1 MNPKVDAFLL
11 NTKKWREELTVLRS
25 IVIDSGLGEELKW
38 GAPCYVHE
46 KANVIMIHG
55 FKDYFALMFFKG
67 ALMKDPQDL
76 LRKPGEN
83 TQSSRLIRLT
93 SMDEMLGQEEV
104 LRAYI
109 QNAIE
114 VEKAGEKVIAKKT
127 EEYPVPLELKESFA
141 ENSDLQHAFYGLT
154 PGRQRAYLLHF
165 AEAKQ
170 SATRKARIE
179 KYTPRILNG
188 KGILD
193 CWCGLSKRMPTCD
206 GSHKQLGKIVN

>member
-25 IVIDSGLGEELKW
+25 IVMDSGLGEELKW

-46 KANVIMIHG
+46 KANVIIIHG

-67 ALMKDPQDL
+67 ALMKDPQNL

-83 TQSSRLIRLT
+83 TQSGRQIRLT

-104 LRAYI
+104 LRTYI
-109 QNAIE
+109 QHAIE
-114 VEKAGEKVIAKKT
+114 VEKAGEKVNTKKT
-127 EEYPVPLELKESFA
+127 EEYPVPSELEESFA

-179 KYTPRILNG
+179 KYTQRILNG

-206 GSHKQLGKIVN
+206 GSHRQLG

>member
-11 NTKKWREELTVLRS
+11 NTKKWREELTILRS
-25 IVIDSGLGEELKW
+25 IVMDSGLGEELKW

-46 KANVIMIHG
+46 QANVIIMQG

-83 TQSSRLIRLT
+83 TQSGRQIRMT

-109 QNAIE
+109 QDAIA
-114 VEKAGEKVIAKKT
+114 VEKAGVKVVVKKT
-127 EEYPVPLELKESFA
+127 EEYPVPSELEESFA
-141 ENSDLQHAFYGLT
+141 ENRDLQHAFYGLT

-179 KYTPRILNG
+179 KYAPRILKG

-206 GSHKQLGKIVN
+206 GSHKQLG

>member
-11 NTKKWREELTVLRS
+11 NTKKWREELTILRS
-25 IVIDSGLGEELKW
+25 IVMDSGLGEELKW

-46 KANVIMIHG
+46 QANVIIMQG

-83 TQSSRLIRLT
+83 TQSGRQIRMT
-93 SMDEMLGQEEV
+93 SMDEMLGLEEV

-109 QNAIE
+109 QHAIE
-114 VEKAGEKVIAKKT
+114 VEKAGAKVVVKKT
-127 EEYPVPLELKESFA
+127 EEYPVPSELEESFVA
-141 ENSDLQHAFYGLT
+141 NSDLQHAFYGLT

-179 KYTPRILNG
+179 KYAPRILKG

-206 GSHKQLGKIVN
+206 GSHKQLG

>member
-1 MNPKVDAFLL
+1 MNPKVDTFLL
-11 NTKKWREELTVLRS
+11 NVKKWREELTILRS
-25 IVIDSGLGEELKW
+25 IVMDSGLGEELKW

-46 KANVIMIHG
+46 QANVIIIHG

-83 TQSSRLIRLT
+83 TQSGRQIRLT

-109 QNAIE
+109 QHAIE
-114 VEKAGEKVIAKKT
+114 VEKAGEKVITKKT
-127 EEYPVPLELKESFA
+127 EEYPVPSELEESFA

-154 PGRQRAYLLHF
+154 PGRQRAYLMHF

-179 KYTPRILNG
+179 KYTQRILNG

-206 GSHKQLGKIVN
+206 GSHRQLGNAVS

>member
-1 MNPKVDAFLL
+1 MNPKVDTFLL
-11 NTKKWREELTVLRS
+11 NVKKWREELTVLRS
-25 IVIDSGLGEELKW
+25 IVMDSGLGEELKW

-46 KANVIMIHG
+46 QANVMIIQG

-67 ALMKDPQDL
+67 ALMKDPQNL
-76 LRKPGEN
+76 LHKPGEN
-83 TQSSRLIRLT
+83 TQSGRQIRMT

-109 QNAIE
+109 QHAIE
-114 VEKAGEKVIAKKT
+114 VEKAGEKVITKKT
-127 EEYPVPLELKESFA
+127 EEYPVPSELEESFA
-141 ENSDLQHAFYGLT
+141 ENSELQHAFYGLT

-179 KYTPRILNG
+179 KYTQRILNG

-206 GSHKQLGKIVN
+206 GSHRQLGNAVS

>member
-1 MNPKVDAFLL
+1 MNPNVDAFLL
-11 NTKKWREELTVLRS
+11 NAKKWREELTILRS
-25 IVIDSGLGEELKW
+25 IVMDSGLGEELKW

-46 KANVIMIHG
+46 QANVIIIQG

-83 TQSSRLIRLT
+83 TQSGRQIRMT

-206 GSHKQLGKIVN
+206 GSHKQLGNTVN

>member
-1 MNPKVDAFLL
+1 MNPKVDTFLL
-11 NTKKWREELTVLRS
+11 NVKKWREELTVLRS
-25 IVIDSGLGEELKW
+25 IVMDSGLGEELKW

-46 KANVIMIHG
+46 QSNVIIIQG

-67 ALMKDPQDL
+67 ALMKDPQNL
-76 LRKPGEN
+76 LHKPGEN
-83 TQSSRLIRLT
+83 TQSGRQIRLT
-93 SMDEMLGQEEV
+93 SMDEILGQEEV

-109 QNAIE
+109 QHAIE

-127 EEYPVPLELKESFA
+127 EGYPVPLELEESFA

-170 SATRKARIE
+170 SVTRKARIE
-179 KYTPRILNG
+179 KYTPRILKG

-206 GSHKQLGKIVN
+206 GSHRQLG

>member
-11 NTKKWREELTVLRS
+11 NAKKWREELTILRS
-25 IVIDSGLGEELKW
+25 IVMDSGLGEELKW
-38 GAPCYVHE
+38 GVPCYVHE
-46 KANVIMIHG
+46 KANVIIIGG

-67 ALMKDPQDL
+67 ALMEDPQDL

-83 TQSSRLIRLT
+83 TQSGRQIRLT
-93 SMDEMLGQEEV
+93 SIEEMLDLEEV
-104 LRAYI
+104 LKV
-109 QNAIE
+109 
-114 VEKAGEKVIAKKT
+114 VEKKT
-127 EEYPVPLELKESFA
+127 EEYPVPSELEESFVA
-141 ENSDLQHAFYGLT
+141 NSDLQHAFYDLT

-179 KYTPRILNG
+179 KYTSRILKG

-206 GSHKQLGKIVN
+206 GSHKQLGNTVN

>member
-1 MNPKVDAFLL
+1 MNPKVDTFLL
-11 NTKKWREELTVLRS
+11 NVKKWREELTVLRS
-25 IVIDSGLGEELKW
+25 IVMDSGLGEELKW

-46 KANVIMIHG
+46 QANVIIIQG
-55 FKDYFALMFFKG
+55 FKDYFALLFFKG
-67 ALMKDPQDL
+67 ALMKDPEDL

-83 TQSSRLIRLT
+83 TQSGRQIRMT

-109 QNAIE
+109 QHAIE
-114 VEKAGEKVIAKKT
+114 VEKAGEKVITKKT
-127 EEYPVPLELKESFA
+127 EEYPVPSELEESFA

-154 PGRQRAYLLHF
+154 PGRQRAYLMHF

-179 KYTPRILNG
+179 KYTQRILNG

-206 GSHKQLGKIVN
+206 GSHRQLGNAVS

>member
-11 NTKKWREELTVLRS
+11 NTKKWREELTILRS
-25 IVIDSGLGEELKW
+25 IVMDSGLGEELKW

-127 EEYPVPLELKESFA
+127 EEYPVPLELEESFA

-170 SATRKARIE
+170 SSTRKARIE

-206 GSHKQLGKIVN
+206 GSHRQLG

>member
-1 MNPKVDAFLL
+1 MNPKVDTFLL
-11 NTKKWREELTVLRS
+11 NVKKWREELTVLRS
-25 IVIDSGLGEELKW
+25 IVMDSGLGEELKW

-46 KANVIMIHG
+46 QANVIIIQG
-55 FKDYFALMFFKG
+55 FKDYFALLFFKG

-76 LRKPGEN
+76 LHKPGEN
-83 TQSSRLIRLT
+83 TQSGRQIRLT
-93 SMDEMLGQEEV
+93 SMDEILGQEEV

-109 QNAIE
+109 QHAIE
-114 VEKAGEKVIAKKT
+114 VEKAGEKVAVKKT
-127 EEYPVPLELKESFA
+127 EEYAVPLELEESFA
-141 ENSDLQHAFYGLT
+141 ENSELQHAFYGLT

-206 GSHKQLGKIVN
+206 GSHKQLG

>member
-1 MNPKVDAFLL
+1 MNPKVDTFLL
-11 NTKKWREELTVLRS
+11 NVKKWREELTILRS
-25 IVIDSGLGEELKW
+25 IVMDSGLAEELKW

-46 KANVIMIHG
+46 QANVIIIQG
-55 FKDYFALMFFKG
+55 FKDYFALLFFKG

-83 TQSSRLIRLT
+83 TQSGRQIRMT

-109 QNAIE
+109 QNAIA
-114 VEKAGEKVIAKKT
+114 VEKAGEKVIVKKT
-127 EEYPVPLELKESFA
+127 EEYAVPLELEESFA

-179 KYTPRILNG
+179 KYTQRILNG

-206 GSHKQLGKIVN
+206 GSHKQLGNAVS

>member
-25 IVIDSGLGEELKW
+25 IVMDSGLGEELKW

-46 KANVIMIHG
+46 KANVIIIHG

-67 ALMKDPQDL
+67 ALMKDPQNL

-83 TQSSRLIRLT
+83 TQSGRQIRMT

-109 QNAIE
+109 QHAIE
-114 VEKAGEKVIAKKT
+114 VEKAGEKVITKKT
-127 EEYPVPLELKESFA
+127 EEYPVPSELEESFA

-179 KYTPRILNG
+179 KYTQRILNG

-206 GSHKQLGKIVN
+206 GSHRQLG

>member
-11 NTKKWREELTVLRS
+11 NVKKWREELTVLRS
-25 IVIDSGLGEELKW
+25 IVMESGLAEELKW

-46 KANVIMIHG
+46 KANVIIIHG

-83 TQSSRLIRLT
+83 TQSGRQIRLT
-93 SMDEMLGQEEV
+93 SMDEMLDLEEV
-104 LRAYI
+104 LKAYI

-114 VEKAGEKVIAKKT
+114 VEKAGEKVIVKKT
-127 EEYPVPLELKESFA
+127 EEYPVPSELEESFA
-141 ENSDLQHAFYGLT
+141 SNSDLQNAFYGLT

-179 KYTPRILNG
+179 KYAPRILKG

-206 GSHKQLGKIVN
+206 GSHKQLG

>member
-1 MNPKVDAFLL
+1 MNPKVDTFLL
-11 NTKKWREELTVLRS
+11 NVKKWREELTVLRS
-25 IVIDSGLGEELKW
+25 IVMDSGLGEELKW

-46 KANVIMIHG
+46 QANVIIIQG
-55 FKDYFALMFFKG
+55 FKDYFALLFFKG
-67 ALMKDPQDL
+67 ALMKDPEDL

-83 TQSSRLIRLT
+83 TQSGRQIRLT

-109 QNAIE
+109 QHAIE
-114 VEKAGEKVIAKKT
+114 VEKAGEKVITKKT
-127 EEYPVPLELKESFA
+127 EEYPVPSELEESFA

-154 PGRQRAYLLHF
+154 PGRQRAYLMHF

-179 KYTPRILNG
+179 KYTQRILNG

-206 GSHKQLGKIVN
+206 GSHKQLG

>member
-25 IVIDSGLGEELKW
+25 IVMNSGLGEELKW

-46 KANVIMIHG
+46 KANVIIIHG

-67 ALMKDPQDL
+67 ALMKDPQNL
-76 LRKPGEN
+76 LHKPGEN
-83 TQSSRLIRLT
+83 TQSGRQIRLT

-109 QNAIE
+109 QHAIE
-114 VEKAGEKVIAKKT
+114 VEKAGEKVITKKT
-127 EEYPVPLELKESFA
+127 EEYPVPSELEESFA
-141 ENSDLQHAFYGLT
+141 ENSVLQHAFYGLT

-179 KYTPRILNG
+179 KYTQRILNG

-206 GSHKQLGKIVN
+206 GSHKQLGNAVK

>member
-1 MNPKVDAFLL
+1 MNPKVDTFLL
-11 NTKKWREELTVLRS
+11 NVKKWREELTVLRS
-25 IVIDSGLGEELKW
+25 IVMDSGLGEELKW

-46 KANVIMIHG
+46 QANVMIIQG

-67 ALMKDPQDL
+67 ALMKDPQNL
-76 LRKPGEN
+76 LHKPGEN
-83 TQSSRLIRLT
+83 TQSGRQIRMT

-109 QNAIE
+109 QHAIE
-114 VEKAGEKVIAKKT
+114 VEKAGEKVITKKT
-127 EEYPVPLELKESFA
+127 EEYPVPSELEESFA

-206 GSHKQLGKIVN
+206 GSHKQLG

>member
-11 NTKKWREELTVLRS
+11 NTKKWREELTILRS
-25 IVIDSGLGEELKW
+25 IVMDSGLGEELKW

-127 EEYPVPLELKESFA
+127 EEYPVPLELEESFA

-170 SATRKARIE
+170 SSTRKARIE

-206 GSHKQLGKIVN
+206 GSHKQLGN

>member
-1 MNPKVDAFLL
+1 MNPKVDTFLL
-11 NTKKWREELTVLRS
+11 NVKKWREELTVLRS
-25 IVIDSGLGEELKW
+25 IVMDSGLGEELKW

-46 KANVIMIHG
+46 QANVIIIQG
-55 FKDYFALMFFKG
+55 FKDYFALLFFKG

-83 TQSSRLIRLT
+83 TQSGRQIRLT

-109 QNAIE
+109 QHAIE
-114 VEKAGEKVIAKKT
+114 VEKAGEKVAVKKT
-127 EEYPVPLELKESFA
+127 EEYAVPLELEESFA

-206 GSHKQLGKIVN
+206 GSHKQLG

>member
-1 MNPKVDAFLL
+1 MNPKVDTFLL
-11 NTKKWREELTVLRS
+11 NTKKWREELTILRS
-25 IVIDSGLGEELKW
+25 IVMDSGLAEELKW

-46 KANVIMIHG
+46 QANVIIIQG
-55 FKDYFALMFFKG
+55 FKDYFALLFFKG

-83 TQSSRLIRLT
+83 TQSGRQIRMT

-109 QNAIE
+109 QNAIA
-114 VEKAGEKVIAKKT
+114 VEKAGEKVIVKKT
-127 EEYPVPLELKESFA
+127 EEYAVPLELEESFA

-154 PGRQRAYLLHF
+154 PGRQRAYLMHF

-179 KYTPRILNG
+179 KYAPRILKG

-206 GSHKQLGKIVN
+206 GSHKQLGNAVS

>member
-25 IVIDSGLGEELKW
+25 IVMDSGLGEELKW

-46 KANVIMIHG
+46 QANVIIMQG

-83 TQSSRLIRLT
+83 TQSGRQIRMT
-93 SMDEMLGQEEV
+93 SMNEMLGQEEV

-109 QNAIE
+109 QNAIA
-114 VEKAGEKVIAKKT
+114 VEKGGEKVIVKKT
-127 EEYPVPLELKESFA
+127 EEYAVPLELEESFA
-141 ENSDLQHAFYGLT
+141 ENSELQHAFYGLT
-154 PGRQRAYLLHF
+154 PGRQRAYLMHF

-179 KYTPRILNG
+179 KYAPRILKG

-206 GSHKQLGKIVN
+206 GSHKQLS

>member
-11 NTKKWREELTVLRS
+11 NTKKWREELTILRS
-25 IVIDSGLGEELKW
+25 IVMDSGLGEELKW

-127 EEYPVPLELKESFA
+127 EEYPVPLELEESFA

-170 SATRKARIE
+170 SSTRKARIE

-206 GSHKQLGKIVN
+206 GSHKQLSKIVN

>member
-11 NTKKWREELTVLRS
+11 NTKKWREELTILRS
-25 IVIDSGLGEELKW
+25 IVIDSGLAEELKW

-46 KANVIMIHG
+46 QANVIIIQG
-55 FKDYFALMFFKG
+55 FKDYFALLFFKG

-83 TQSSRLIRLT
+83 TQSGRQIRMT

-109 QNAIE
+109 QNAIA
-114 VEKAGEKVIAKKT
+114 VEKAGEKVIVKKT
-127 EEYPVPLELKESFA
+127 EEYAVPLELEESFA

-154 PGRQRAYLLHF
+154 PGRQRAYLMHF

-179 KYTPRILNG
+179 KYAPRILKG

-206 GSHKQLGKIVN
+206 GSHKQLG

>member
-11 NTKKWREELTVLRS
+11 NAKKWREELTILRS
-25 IVIDSGLGEELKW
+25 IVMDSGLGEELKW

-46 KANVIMIHG
+46 QANVIIIHG

-67 ALMKDPQDL
+67 ALMEDPQDL

-83 TQSSRLIRLT
+83 TQSGRQIRMT

-109 QNAIE
+109 QNAIA
-114 VEKAGEKVIAKKT
+114 VEKAGEKIVVKKT
-127 EEYPVPLELKESFA
+127 EEYPVPSELEESFA
-141 ENSDLQHAFYGLT
+141 ANSDLQQAFFGLT

-179 KYTPRILNG
+179 KYTSRILKG

-193 CWCGLSKRMPTCD
+193 CWCGLSKRMPACD
-206 GSHKQLGKIVN
+206 GSHKQLG

>member
-25 IVIDSGLGEELKW
+25 IVMNSGLGEELKW

-46 KANVIMIHG
+46 KANVIIIHG
-55 FKDYFALMFFKG
+55 FKDYFALLFFKG
-67 ALMKDPQDL
+67 ALMKDPQNL
-76 LRKPGEN
+76 LHKPGEN
-83 TQSSRLIRLT
+83 TQSGRQIRLT

-109 QNAIE
+109 QHAIE
-114 VEKAGEKVIAKKT
+114 VEKAGEKVITKKT
-127 EEYPVPLELKESFA
+127 EEYPVPSELEESFA

-179 KYTPRILNG
+179 KYTQRILNG

-206 GSHKQLGKIVN
+206 GSHKQLGNAVK

>member
-11 NTKKWREELTVLRS
+11 NVKKWRDELTILRS
-25 IVIDSGLGEELKW
+25 IVLDSGLSEELKW
-38 GAPCYVHE
+38 GVPCYVHE
-46 KANVIMIHG
+46 KANVIIIGG

-67 ALMKDPQDL
+67 ALMEDPQDL

-83 TQSSRLIRLT
+83 TQSGRQIRLT
-93 SMDEMLGQEEV
+93 SIEEMLDLEEV
-104 LRAYI
+104 LKAYI
-109 QNAIE
+109 QNAIA
-114 VEKAGEKVIAKKT
+114 VEKAGLKVVEKKT
-127 EEYPVPLELKESFA
+127 EEYPVPPELEESFA
-141 ENSDLQHAFYGLT
+141 ANSDLQHAFYGLT

-179 KYTPRILNG
+179 KYTSRILKG

-206 GSHKQLGKIVN
+206 GSHKQLG

>member
-25 IVIDSGLGEELKW
+25 IVMDSGLGEELKW

-46 KANVIMIHG
+46 KANVIIIHG

-67 ALMKDPQDL
+67 ALMKDPQNL
-76 LRKPGEN
+76 LHKPGEN
-83 TQSSRLIRLT
+83 TQSGRQIRLT

-109 QNAIE
+109 QHAIE
-114 VEKAGEKVIAKKT
+114 VEKAGEKVAVKKT
-127 EEYPVPLELKESFA
+127 EEYAVPSELEESFA
-141 ENSDLQHAFYGLT
+141 KNSDLQHAFYGLT

-165 AEAKQ
+165 AQAKQ

-179 KYTPRILNG
+179 KYTQRILNG

-206 GSHKQLGKIVN
+206 GSHRQLG

>member
-1 MNPKVDAFLL
+1 MNPKVDTFLL
-11 NTKKWREELTVLRS
+11 NVKKWREELTILRS
-25 IVIDSGLGEELKW
+25 IVMDSGLAEELKW

-46 KANVIMIHG
+46 QANVIIIQG
-55 FKDYFALMFFKG
+55 FKDYFALLFFKG

-83 TQSSRLIRLT
+83 TQSGRQIRMT

-109 QNAIE
+109 QNAIA
-114 VEKAGEKVIAKKT
+114 VEKAGEKVIVKKT
-127 EEYPVPLELKESFA
+127 EEYAVPLELEESFA

-154 PGRQRAYLLHF
+154 PGRQRAYLMHF

-179 KYTPRILNG
+179 KYTPRILKG

-206 GSHKQLGKIVN
+206 GSHKQLG

>member
-1 MNPKVDAFLL
+1 MNSKVDAFLL

-25 IVIDSGLGEELKW
+25 IVMDSGLGEELKW

-46 KANVIMIHG
+46 KANVIIIHG

-67 ALMKDPQDL
+67 ALMKDPQNL
-76 LRKPGEN
+76 LHKPGEN
-83 TQSSRLIRLT
+83 TQSGRQIRLT

-109 QNAIE
+109 QHAIE
-114 VEKAGEKVIAKKT
+114 VEKGGEKVIVKKT
-127 EEYPVPLELKESFA
+127 EEYPVPSELEESFA

-179 KYTPRILNG
+179 KYTQRILNG

-206 GSHKQLGKIVN
+206 GSHKQLV

>member
-1 MNPKVDAFLL
+1 MNPKVDTFLL
-11 NTKKWREELTVLRS
+11 NVKKWREELTVLRS
-25 IVIDSGLGEELKW
+25 IVMDSGLGEELKW

-46 KANVIMIHG
+46 QANVMIIQG

-67 ALMKDPQDL
+67 ALMKDPQNL
-76 LRKPGEN
+76 LHKPGEN
-83 TQSSRLIRLT
+83 TQLGRQIRLT

-109 QNAIE
+109 QHAIE
-114 VEKAGEKVIAKKT
+114 VEKAGEKVAVKKT
-127 EEYPVPLELKESFA
+127 EEYAVPLELEESFA
-141 ENSDLQHAFYGLT
+141 ENSELQHAFYGLT

-206 GSHKQLGKIVN
+206 GSHKQLG

>member
-11 NTKKWREELTVLRS
+11 NTKKWREELTILRS
-25 IVIDSGLGEELKW
+25 IVMDSGLGEELKW

-46 KANVIMIHG
+46 QANVIIIQG

-83 TQSSRLIRLT
+83 TQSGRQIRMT

-109 QNAIE
+109 QDAIA
-114 VEKAGEKVIAKKT
+114 VEKAGVKVVVKKT
-127 EEYPVPLELKESFA
+127 EEYPVPSELEESFA
-141 ENSDLQHAFYGLT
+141 ANNDLQHAFYGLT

-179 KYTPRILNG
+179 KYAPRILKG
-188 KGILD
+188 KGIID

-206 GSHKQLGKIVN
+206 GSHKQLG

>member
-1 MNPKVDAFLL
+1 MNPKVDTFLL
-11 NTKKWREELTVLRS
+11 NVKKWREELTVLRS
-25 IVIDSGLGEELKW
+25 IVMDSGLGEELKW

-46 KANVIMIHG
+46 QANVMIIQG

-83 TQSSRLIRLT
+83 TQSGRQIRLT

-109 QNAIE
+109 QHAIE
-114 VEKAGEKVIAKKT
+114 VEKAGEKVITKKT
-127 EEYPVPLELKESFA
+127 EEYPVPSELEESFA

-179 KYTPRILNG
+179 KYTQRILNG

-206 GSHKQLGKIVN
+206 GSHRQLGNAVS

>member
-1 MNPKVDAFLL
+1 MNPKVDILLL
-11 NTKKWREELTVLRS
+11 NTKKWREELTILRS
-25 IVIDSGLGEELKW
+25 IVMDSGLGEELKW

-46 KANVIMIHG
+46 QANVIIIQG

-67 ALMKDPQDL
+67 ALMKDPQNL
-76 LRKPGEN
+76 LHKPGEN
-83 TQSSRLIRLT
+83 TQLGRQIRLT

-109 QNAIE
+109 QHAIE

-127 EEYPVPLELKESFA
+127 EEYAVPLELEESFA
-141 ENSDLQHAFYGLT
+141 ENSELQHAFYGLT

-179 KYTPRILNG
+179 KYTQRILNG

-206 GSHKQLGKIVN
+206 GSHRQLG

>member
-25 IVIDSGLGEELKW
+25 IVMDSGLGEELKW

-46 KANVIMIHG
+46 QANVIIMQG
-55 FKDYFALMFFKG
+55 FKDYFALLFFKG

-83 TQSSRLIRLT
+83 TQSGRQIRMT
-93 SMDEMLGQEEV
+93 SMDEMLGQEDV

-109 QNAIE
+109 QHAIE
-114 VEKAGEKVIAKKT
+114 VEKGGKKVIVKKT
-127 EEYPVPLELKESFA
+127 EEYAVPLELEESFA

-154 PGRQRAYLLHF
+154 PGRQRAYLMHF

-179 KYTPRILNG
+179 KYTPRILKG

-206 GSHKQLGKIVN
+206 GSHKQLGNAVS

>member
-11 NTKKWREELTVLRS
+11 NVKKWREELTVLRS
-25 IVIDSGLGEELKW
+25 IVMDSGLVEELKW
-38 GAPCYVHE
+38 GVPCYVLDQ
-46 KANVIMIHG
+46 ANVIIIGG

-67 ALMKDPQDL
+67 ALMEDPQDL
-76 LRKPGEN
+76 LRKPGKN
-83 TQSSRLIRLT
+83 TQSGRQIRLMN
-93 SMDEMLGQEEV
+93 MDEMLELEEV

-109 QNAIE
+109 QNAISI
-114 VEKAGEKVIAKKT
+114 EKAGLKVVEKKT
-127 EEYPVPLELKESFA
+127 EEYPVPSELKESFA

-179 KYTPRILNG
+179 KYAARILKG

-206 GSHKQLGKIVN
+206 GSHKQLG

>member
-11 NTKKWREELTVLRS
+11 NTKKWREELTILRS
-25 IVIDSGLGEELKW
+25 IVMDSGLGEELKW

-127 EEYPVPLELKESFA
+127 EEYPVPLELEESFA
-141 ENSDLQHAFYGLT
+141 ENSDLQLAFYGLT

-179 KYTPRILNG
+179 KYTQRILNG

>member
-1 MNPKVDAFLL
+1 MNPKVDTFLL
-11 NTKKWREELTVLRS
+11 NVKKWREELTVLRS
-25 IVIDSGLGEELKW
+25 IVMDSGLGEELKW

-46 KANVIMIHG
+46 QANVIIIQG
-55 FKDYFALMFFKG
+55 FKDYFALLFFKG
-67 ALMKDPQDL
+67 ALMKDPEDL

-83 TQSSRLIRLT
+83 TQSGRQIRLT

-109 QNAIE
+109 QHAIE
-114 VEKAGEKVIAKKT
+114 VEKAGEKVITKKT
-127 EEYPVPLELKESFA
+127 EEYPVPSELEESFA

-154 PGRQRAYLLHF
+154 TGRQRAYLLHF

-206 GSHKQLGKIVN
+206 GSHRQLG

>member
-1 MNPKVDAFLL
+1 MNPKVDTFLL
-11 NTKKWREELTVLRS
+11 NVKKWREELTVLRS
-25 IVIDSGLGEELKW
+25 IVMDSGLGEELKW

-46 KANVIMIHG
+46 QANVMIIQG

-67 ALMKDPQDL
+67 ALMKDPQNL
-76 LRKPGEN
+76 LHKPGEN
-83 TQSSRLIRLT
+83 TQSGRQIRMT

-109 QNAIE
+109 QHAIE
-114 VEKAGEKVIAKKT
+114 VEKAGEKVAVKKT
-127 EEYPVPLELKESFA
+127 EEYAVPLELEESFA
-141 ENSDLQHAFYGLT
+141 ENSELQHAFYGLT

-179 KYTPRILNG
+179 KYTPRILKG

-206 GSHKQLGKIVN
+206 GSHKQLG

>member
-11 NTKKWREELTVLRS
+11 NVKKWREELTILRS
-25 IVIDSGLGEELKW
+25 IVMDSGLVEELKW
-38 GAPCYVHE
+38 GAPCYVYDT
-46 KANVIMIHG
+46 ANIIIIQG
-55 FKDYFALMFFKG
+55 FKEYFALMFFKG
-67 ALMKDPQDL
+67 ALMNDPQDL
-76 LRKPGEN
+76 LQKPGEN
-83 TQSSRLIRLT
+83 TQSGRQIRMI
-93 SMDEMLGQEEV
+93 SMDEMLGLKEM

-109 QNAIE
+109 QNAIA
-114 VEKAGEKVIAKKT
+114 VEKAGVKVVVKKT
-127 EEYPVPLELKESFA
+127 EKYTVSVELEESFA
-141 ENSDLQHAFYGLT
+141 SNSALQDAFYELT

-179 KYTPRILNG
+179 KYTSRILKG

-206 GSHKQLGKIVN
+206 GSHKHLG